1 MNTQPQIELK
11 ILAYKTPQRYAVRKA
26 VVAALEEVHSLYPSL
41 PVVVEEVRKL
51 DDIQVFT
58 PVTIYPSLILNGRL
72 VCVGR
77 FPRREEIIRW
87 LRQEID
93 CTL

>member
-1 MNTQPQIELK
+1 MNPQPKIELK

-26 VVAALEEVHSLYPSL
+26 VVAALEEIHSLHPSL
-41 PVVVEEVRKL
+41 AVVVEEVKKL
-51 DDIQVFT
+51 EDIQVFT
-58 PVTIYPSLILNGRL
+58 PVTIYPSLMLNGRL

-87 LRQEID
+87 LKQEIEN
-93 CTL
+93 TF